1 MNKIISAIAGM
12 LLLASSFATAEVPA
26 KAMPCA
32 SCHGQ
37 NGVSSNPQWP
47 NLAGQKPDYLA
58 VQLRA
63 FRDGQRENAAMM
75 PFVRGLSDKDIV
87 SLADYFSALPG
98 SKAANGDTSLVAKG
112 ENLSAY
118 CKSCHGMKGKPAASV
133 WPNLAGQHS
142 AYLHNQLAAFKAGE
156 RSSAHMQTVVA
167 PFGDKEFAALAAY
180 YSQLAP

>member
-1 MNKIISAIAGM
+1 MNKIIAAIASM
-12 LLLASSFATAEVPA
+12 LLLASSFGVAEVPA
-26 KAMPCA
+26 KAQSCA

-47 NLAGQKPDYLA
+47 NLAGQKLDYLV
-58 VQLRA
+58 VQLKA
-63 FRDGQRENAAMM
+63 YRDGRRNNAAME
-75 PFVRGLSDKDIV
+75 PFAQGLSDDDIT
-87 SLADYFSALPG
+87 SIASYFSQLPG
-98 SKAANGDTSLVAKG
+98 SKTDNGDASLVARG

-118 CKSCHGMKGKPAASV
+118 CKSCHGMEGKPAASV

-142 AYLHNQLAAFKAGE
+142 AYLQNQLAAFKAGE